1 MYLIKSCPFQTDH
14 MQVRTRFAP
23 SPTGF
28 MHLGNIWI
36 ALLNWLWTRQ
46 NKGKIVLRIEDIDTQ
61 RSKPSYIQGILDD
74 LSWLGLDFD
83 EGPGHSFS
91 YGDTIQSQRTHLYE
105 ETCRDLLKQGEL
117 YPCFCSRARLHAISS
132 APHANEAVSSYDGH
146 CRNLTEQERAVQT
159 KAPSLRFKV
168 DDCRIEFTDL
178 LKGKQSKHLRAGFDD
193 FVVKRADGMF
203 AYQLAVSQDDG
214 AMGITHVFR
223 GNDLMDSTFYQILLM
238 RKMGYTPPAYAHLP
252 LLVDQQGIRLSK
264 RQHGISVKVL
274 RESGTTAEE
283 IIGFLLYLAGET
295 GHKCRMS
302 ASEALRNVDFNTC
315 RNLTKDSIT
324 VPFKKMN
331 ILR

>member
-1 MYLIKSCPFQTDH
+1 M
-14 MQVRTRFAP
+14 
-23 SPTGF
+23 
-28 MHLGNIWI
+28 
-36 ALLNWLWTRQ
+36 
-46 NKGKIVLRIEDIDTQ
+46 
-61 RSKPSYIQGILDD
+61 
-74 LSWLGLDFD
+74 
-83 EGPGHSFS
+83 
-91 YGDTIQSQRTHLYE
+91 
-105 ETCRDLLKQGEL
+105 

-252 LLVDQQGIRLSK
+252 LFSRS
-264 RQHGISVKVL
+264 
-274 RESGTTAEE
+274 
-283 IIGFLLYLAGET
+283 AGNP
-295 GHKCRMS
+295 S
-302 ASEALRNVDFNTC
+302 F
-315 RNLTKDSIT
+315 
-324 VPFKKMN
+324 
-331 ILR
+331 